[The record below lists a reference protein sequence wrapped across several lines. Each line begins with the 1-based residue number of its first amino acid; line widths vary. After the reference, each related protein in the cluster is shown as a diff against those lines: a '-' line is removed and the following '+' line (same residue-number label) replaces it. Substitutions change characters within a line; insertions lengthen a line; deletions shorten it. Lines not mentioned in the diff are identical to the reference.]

1 MMSFALA
8 FAGRRL
14 MMGASAQSVVS
25 DTERRSKPTRAAFR
39 DSRGLRLPHDAPG
52 RVVVSAAI
60 IADAIDGSTA
70 PPAIR
75 IRAPLANSISTT
87 LLRFAS

>member
-39 DSRGLRLPHDAPG
+39 DSRGLRLPHDAQG

-70 PPAIR
+70 PAIR